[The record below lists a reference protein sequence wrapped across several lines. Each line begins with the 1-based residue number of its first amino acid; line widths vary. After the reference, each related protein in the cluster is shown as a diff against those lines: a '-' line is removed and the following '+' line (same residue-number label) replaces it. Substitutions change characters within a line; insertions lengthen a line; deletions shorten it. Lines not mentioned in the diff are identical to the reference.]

1 MAVKM
6 AQPAIVTTCPGCG
19 LRLPNRG
26 LEPDPRA
33 NASGECREL
42 MNELSYYTL
51 AHGDPKFIHQH
62 LVDAYGAQHV
72 RQDKSTI
79 GAAFTLAGLYLAV
92 ERGFTGRQVQK
103 MHMLMASRS
112 KQWPR
117 FVPPPDP
124 GEMTVADVLAVAPG
138 PERDEA
144 LLAWCKSVWNA
155 WSEQQGRVREM
166 VDRFL

>member
-1 MAVKM
+1 MV
-6 AQPAIVTTCPGCG
+6 PAPLTICPGCG
-19 LRLPNRG
+19 LQLPSRR
-26 LEPDPRA
+26 LEPDSKA

-42 MNELSYYTL
+42 MNEMSYYTL
-51 AHGDPKFIHQH
+51 AHGDPRFVHQH

-72 RQDKSTI
+72 RLDRSTI

-103 MHMLMASRS
+103 THMLMAKQS

-117 FVPPPDP
+117 FIPPNDP
-124 GEMTVADVLAVAPG
+124 GHLTVADVLAVPPG
-138 PERDEA
+138 PRRDDV
-144 LLAWCKSVWNA
+144 LLDWCKSVWAA
-155 WSEQQGRVREM
+155 WSEQQQRVRDM